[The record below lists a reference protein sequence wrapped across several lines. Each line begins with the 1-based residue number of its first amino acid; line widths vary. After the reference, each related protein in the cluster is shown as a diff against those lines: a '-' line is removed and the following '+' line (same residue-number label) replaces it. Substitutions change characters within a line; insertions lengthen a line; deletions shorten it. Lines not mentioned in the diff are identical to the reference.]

1 MTVQLSAR
9 NIDTFDLARA
19 NITSEV
25 SVTATTSATGT
36 TCISTGLFTVV
47 NAGSYYVEVFTPYL
61 TIGTTNLDVELWDG
75 ASAATGTFLQ
85 ALTGHMTASV
95 GLGTGNDLIALVT
108 LAAGNHNM
116 TVAGFVDA
124 GTGKFGAGTGAT
136 GHAPQ
141 ARIRVR
147 SA

>member
-1 MTVQLSAR
+1 MPVQLSAQ
-9 NIDTFDLARA
+9 NIDSFDLVRA
-19 NITSEV
+19 SATVEV
-25 SVTATTSATGT
+25 SVTATTSATGD
-36 TCISTGLFTVV
+36 TCITTGVFTVQ
-47 NAGSYYVEVFTPYL
+47 NPGNFYVEVFTPYL

-95 GLGTGNDLIALVT
+95 GLGTGNVLDALVNLT
-108 LAAGNHNM
+108 AGSHTM
-116 TVAGFVDA
+116 TVAAFVDA

-136 GHAPQ
+136 GHAPP

-147 SA
+147 AA